1 MDGKHNFQVNHIFCG
16 AWCQASADG
25 VGNRKQV
32 HCLFTCRMDGFSY
45 FGENGGDHGK
55 MGKTLYLNLI
65 RLDKFRPED
74 IRESPIYFS
83 IEIKEIADKL
93 LPKYDAQIMKCISPL
108 VLVLVSED
116 AGVPVAGPVAV
127 VSLVSLVVPVAGVG
141 VAGVVTVAV
150 AGVAGVVVAGSQ
162 QRVAIVSVATE
173 EVLALQN
180 DDDIK
185 MNIQYIKC
193 SMHLYLESI
202 FLLILR

>member
-1 MDGKHNFQVNHIFCG
+1 
-16 AWCQASADG
+16 
-25 VGNRKQV
+25 
-32 HCLFTCRMDGFSY
+32 
-45 FGENGGDHGK
+45 
-55 MGKTLYLNLI
+55 
-65 RLDKFRPED
+65 
-74 IRESPIYFS
+74 
-83 IEIKEIADKL
+83 
-93 LPKYDAQIMKCISPL
+93 MKCVSL
-108 VLVLVSED
+108 VLVLVPED

-127 VSLVSLVVPVAGVG
+127 VSLVVAVAGVG

-193 SMHLYLESI
+193 NMHLYLESI

>member
-1 MDGKHNFQVNHIFCG
+1 M
-16 AWCQASADG
+16 
-25 VGNRKQV
+25 
-32 HCLFTCRMDGFSY
+32 
-45 FGENGGDHGK
+45 
-55 MGKTLYLNLI
+55 LI
-65 RLDKFRPED
+65 H
-74 IRESPIYFS
+74 Y
-83 IEIKEIADKL
+83 
-93 LPKYDAQIMKCISPL
+93 L

-162 QRVAIVSVATE
+162 ERIAIVSVATK